1 MTEAAL
7 KKSIRDEMILNV
19 QGLFRDYERPE
30 EDLAAFLIKT
40 DRLIDLA
47 VDTMIESY
55 RIDGELQDLQNR
67 EADWVREFLEHVF
80 ERIDF
85 L

>member
-1 MTEAAL
+1 MSDQL

-30 EDLAAFLIKT
+30 ADLDAFLLKT

-47 VDTMIESY
+47 VDTMVECY
-55 RIDGELQDLQNR
+55 RIDGELQDLENR
-67 EADWVREFLEHVF
+67 EADWVREFLDNVF